1 MPIGKLIHTVCIIHY
16 THDYLAAK
24 RRRDIAVVRKKI
36 FSGTNLRE
44 YALCGLG
51 IHSDTC
57 ISIGHVLLL
66 KRILIIVR
74 YREMILLKALKFVF
88 EFFHPEDRPEGMNL
102 RDKPILSLVYSI

>member
-1 MPIGKLIHTVCIIHY
+1 MHTQVL
-16 THDYLAAK
+16 TQVLFTTSLPLNYLTAK
-24 RRRDIAVVRKKI
+24 RRRDIAVVGKKI

-102 RDKPILSLVYSI
+102 CDKPILSLVYSI